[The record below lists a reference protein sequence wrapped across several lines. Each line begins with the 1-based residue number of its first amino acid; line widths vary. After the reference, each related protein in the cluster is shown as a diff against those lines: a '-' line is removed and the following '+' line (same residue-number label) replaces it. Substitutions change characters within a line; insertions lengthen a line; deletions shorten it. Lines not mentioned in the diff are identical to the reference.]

1 MSDNETFDVV
11 VLGSGAAG
19 AAAAIS
25 AHDAGASVLILEK
38 CAPDQAGGNT
48 RVSGSSIFHSLDA
61 ERGATYLRSL
71 ADRFPLPEDVVHT
84 WATET
89 VANADWLT
97 SIGANLQKVVGYGD
111 QPEYP
116 ELDGSDAYG
125 GYLAIDG
132 VLGHQVLWEF
142 LMGALAERGIE
153 IRHETPARRLLTDQR
168 GAVTGVIAEHAG
180 TEVSITARRGVVLA
194 TGGFQA
200 NPELVQQ
207 YLPLSEPKLWGTPHA
222 TGDGLKM
229 AMAVGADLWHMDNM
243 MSISGVPDPDTPQ
256 AWYQAF
262 VFRPGFIW
270 VAPDGRRF
278 INERAKAG
286 HGVAL
291 LNDVYEVFPT
301 RRMHVVFDEATRA
314 AGPISLGK
322 EMMAVGWNVMINDR
336 HWSADNLAEVERG
349 ILVKGDTIAEL
360 AEQLDVDPA
369 VLEDTV
375 NRWNEACAAGAD
387 PYFGR
392 DAQSLVPLDRGP
404 YYAYTA
410 EPMLAWTN
418 GGPRR
423 NGNAQV
429 LNVWGE
435 PIGGLY
441 AAGEVSS
448 TYSLGKDGGFHMAD
462 ALAFGRVAGREAAA
476 TAAAE

>member
-1 MSDNETFDVV
+1 MSATETFDVV

-25 AHDAGASVLILEK
+25 AYDAGASVVILEK

-61 ERGATYLRSL
+61 ERGADYLRAL
-71 ADRFPLPEDVVHT
+71 ADRFPLPEDVVRT
-84 WATET
+84 WADET
-89 VANADWLT
+89 VANAEWLT
-97 SIGANLQKVVGYGD
+97 SIGANLQKVPGYGE

-132 VLGHQVLWEF
+132 VLGHQVLWQF
-142 LMGALAERGIE
+142 LMQALADRGIE
-153 IRHETPARRLLTDQR
+153 IHYETPGRRLRTDGQ
-168 GAVTGVIAEHAG
+168 GTVTGVIAEHDG
-180 TEVSITARRGVVLA
+180 TEVEFGARRGVVLA

-200 NPELVQQ
+200 NAELVQQ

-243 MSISGVPDPDTPQ
+243 MSISGVPDPETQQ

-278 INERAKAG
+278 INERAKSG

-322 EMMAVGWNVMINDR
+322 DLMAVGWNVLINDR
-336 HWSADNLAEVERG
+336 HWSADNLAEVEAG

-360 AEQLDVDPA
+360 ADQLGVEA
-369 VLEDTV
+369 EVLTETITRY
-375 NRWNEACAAGAD
+375 NAACAAGED

-392 DAQSLVPLDRGP
+392 DPDSLVPLETGP

-423 NGNAQV
+423 NGKARV

-441 AAGEVSS
+441 AAGEISS

-476 TAAAE
+476 RELS